1 MLSPYKYRDC
11 SAGSDIIGKERNPV
25 FSMNKLAPFLTSIV
39 VAVTAVTIAIVASQN
54 TTPASLRFLTFRSIR
69 LPVGTM
75 LAMGTGTGC
84 IVGAIAFSPSRSARW
99 EHNDD

>member
-1 MLSPYKYRDC
+1 
-11 SAGSDIIGKERNPV
+11 
-25 FSMNKLAPFLTSIV
+25 MNKIAPFVTSIV

-54 TTPASLRFLTFRSIR
+54 TAPASLRFLMLRSIR

-99 EHNDD
+99 ERDNDRSFLS